1 VLIDREVRVI
11 DVQEL
16 SGLFG
21 DRREDLRRRG
31 LAGDQRRRP
40 AQRRLL
46 LRQHAPGLL
55 RPGRA
60 ADGQGRERADGDRH
74 HQEQAEDE
82 HGARAQRKPVGM
94 KSSLPPQAAVCNGAA
109 GYQLPA
115 PSMMSA

>member
-1 VLIDREVRVI
+1 MLIDREVRVI
-11 DVQEL
+11 EVQEL

-21 DRREDLRRRG
+21 DRRED
-31 LAGDQRRRP
+31 
-40 AQRRLL
+40 